1 LSEYCPECR
10 REVSEND
17 RFCPFCGYPL
27 AHNPSILQ
35 EEYDHIEYL
44 VDQAHGWVDQGIV
57 FPIVV
62 DTIEEVYRD
71 RQEKIKLALEK
82 LPEQPVVSLDEPVSL
97 VLHEEAA
104 AEKQDATTLPYPEL
118 VTDHA
123 FSSEPET
130 AASPAGELPA
140 QPFSKEVG
148 IVAGL
153 LKKAGSE
160 EFIKWGVWLSAG
172 FVLLAV
178 TLLLGESLLVES
190 QLKAIVSFMAA
201 VLVYLA
207 GWGLVRR
214 DVRRTGIAVMFL
226 GQTGMMVFL
235 SRVVFAASWGEWQ
248 TGLALGF
255 SGLGIFLGSALIT
268 GNAIFAAIGAVLL
281 VLSGTAPFFAS
292 SVFTMWWPGV
302 LGLFSCSILCISLLL
317 SLIRPASHT
326 LCMRL
331 DMVGRTGIWLAG
343 ISLLHGRPVNHS
355 ILAVSWLILGL
366 GFLLSDREKRELL
379 HQVPGFAALGA
390 ALTYLFLS
398 LAPWLPSSYSALFLS
413 GCLLAACGAA
423 TVSIIRPDF
432 RKSLILGGTV
442 LMGVSLIWC
451 FLVFAARGRQV
462 LGSLGFL
469 TVVSGIYCLLL
480 QRMRKPFFSRQEA
493 HLASWLFF
501 SAALIACV
509 ETIAYSGSYVKFLI
523 YCAFGV
529 GSYVLAMTNREHL
542 IPGVVIL
549 HLAALCSAAVTSIGL
564 PSAWFPLLFASCAV
578 ACFIRLAQKKRMFWL
593 VYMTVVPIFIV
604 GYRLTCSLHFA
615 AGAVSVW
622 MIVFGWLYVFAAVAI
637 KQWVRELVAPLR
649 LTGNLAVCLSCILFL
664 IGVARGEPWSAS
676 SMTGLLAP
684 YVSCVL
690 AALFWVV
697 WSVSADNP
705 RIIYLAGVVIA
716 AGFCLAFVH
725 IGFSHWIFYAVP
737 WSALVFLIRF
747 TDRKWKP
754 QGWIATYRIP
764 DNWKSSV
771 GALIIM
777 VPGFIHSLTSPD
789 PFLGTV
795 EVVLISSVFLLSGL
809 VMKSKVWLSMGLF
822 FLGLEVLVLLT
833 LSIPFQGLGWG
844 EILLGAGLTGLI
856 ITVLLQRNNRQY
868 LGSFFTLCQKRV
880 HLLLS
885 EFH

>member
-1 LSEYCPECR
+1 MSEYCPECR

-27 AHNPSILQ
+27 AHNPSLLQ

-44 VDQAHGWVDQGIV
+44 VDQARGWVDQGIV

-82 LPEQPVVSLDEPVSL
+82 LPEQPVVSLAGPVSS
-97 VLHEEAA
+97 VLHEEAV
-104 AEKQDATTLPYPEL
+104 AEKEDAAASHPVL
-118 VTDHA
+118 
-123 FSSEPET
+123 SSEPET
-130 AASPAGELPA
+130 TASSAEALPA
-140 QPFSKEVG
+140 RPFSKEVG

-178 TLLLGESLLVES
+178 TLLLGESLLMES
-190 QLKAIVSFMAA
+190 QLTAIVFFMAA
-201 VLVYLA
+201 VLVYLT

-235 SRVVFAASWGEWQ
+235 SRVVCAASWGEWQ

-255 SGLGIFLGSALIT
+255 SGLVIFLGSALIT

-281 VLSGTAPFFAS
+281 VLSGTAPFFTS
-292 SVFTMWWPGV
+292 SVFMMWWPGV
-302 LGLFSCSILCISLLL
+302 LGSFSCCILCISLLL
-317 SLIRPASHT
+317 SLISPASHT
-326 LCMRL
+326 LCVRL

-343 ISLLHGRPVNHS
+343 ISLLHGRPVHHS
-355 ILAVSWLILGL
+355 TLAVSWLILSL
-366 GFLLSDREKRELL
+366 GFLLSDRGKRELL

-390 ALTYLFLS
+390 ALTYLLLS

-451 FLVFAARGRQV
+451 FLVFSARGRQV
-462 LGSLGFL
+462 LGSLGCL
-469 TVVSGIYCLLL
+469 TLVSGIYCLLL

-493 HLASWLFF
+493 HLASWVFF

-509 ETIAYSGSYVKFLI
+509 ETIAYSGSYVKTSI

-529 GSYVLAMTNREHL
+529 GSYVMAMTNQEHL

-564 PSAWFPLLFASCAV
+564 PSVWFSLLFALCAV
-578 ACFIRLAQKKRMFWL
+578 ACFIRLAQRNRMFWL
-593 VYMTVVPIFIV
+593 VYMTVFPIFIV

-615 AGAVSVW
+615 AGAVSIW
-622 MIVFGWLYVFAAVAI
+622 MIVFGWLYMLAAMASKLAAVAI
-637 KQWVRELVAPLR
+637 KQWVRELVPPLR
-649 LTGNLAVCLSCILFL
+649 LTGHLAVCLSCLLFL

-684 YVSCVL
+684 YVSCIL

-697 WSVSADNP
+697 WSVSADSP
-705 RIIYLAGVVIA
+705 RMMYLAGVIIA

-725 IGFSHWIFYAVP
+725 MGFSHWIFYAVP

-771 GALIIM
+771 GVLIIM

-789 PFLGTV
+789 PFLGTI

-809 VMKSKVWLSMGLF
+809 VMKSKVWLSMGIF
-822 FLGLEVLVLLT
+822 FLGLEVLVFVVLA
-833 LSIPFQGLGWG
+833 IPFHGLGWG

-856 ITVLLQRNNRQY
+856 ITVFLQKNNRQH
-868 LGSFFTLCQKRV
+868 LGSFFSICQKRV

-885 EFH
+885 EFQ